1 MKDLTT
7 GSPLKQILIFA
18 VPLLLGNICQQLYNV
33 IDIWVVGRY
42 CGKEAL
48 AAVGGGTS
56 PLISLV
62 TWFVYG
68 VHSGNSII
76 TGQYYGAKNM
86 EKVQRSIA
94 VSFMC
99 CFIITI
105 PVQIIAGMLAYPIL
119 RLMNTPDDVLD
130 LAALYFWIT
139 MSFGGFSIVTA
150 QLNLILR
157 ALGDSV
163 TPLIFMIFSTLLNL
177 SLNLFFVI
185 HLGWGV
191 AGVAWATIIA
201 QVSAMVLSVSY
212 ALWKYPLLRLKWN
225 VWKNGAAFY
234 WEHLR
239 LGLSIGGQNCI
250 TAFGIVVLQVVVN
263 GFGTDALSG
272 LSAMAPVE
280 MLIVFPLG
288 TVTVAL
294 STYCAQ
300 NYGAGL
306 LRRIRLG
313 VYKTMIASGIFTIA
327 LSVLI
332 FIFAPQ
338 LIGIFLKNNAENAE
352 AIRYGVWCLRLVSPL
367 YPVLVLLLIYRN
379 ALQGMG
385 CPKYPF
391 FGGVLEMISRLI
403 GAFLLAQLFGFT
415 GAVLSHPLAWIM
427 ASALLLIGYFRKI
440 RHLKEHGFPD
450 GEKKT
455 A

>member
-1 MKDLTT
+1 M
-7 GSPLKQILIFA
+7 
-18 VPLLLGNICQQLYNV
+18 
-33 IDIWVVGRY
+33 
-42 CGKEAL
+42 
-48 AAVGGGTS
+48 
-56 PLISLV
+56 
-62 TWFVYG
+62 
-68 VHSGNSII
+68 
-76 TGQYYGAKNM
+76 
-86 EKVQRSIA
+86 
-94 VSFMC
+94 
-99 CFIITI
+99 
-105 PVQIIAGMLAYPIL
+105 
-119 RLMNTPDDVLD
+119 
-130 LAALYFWIT
+130 
-139 MSFGGFSIVTA
+139 
-150 QLNLILR
+150 
-157 ALGDSV
+157 
-163 TPLIFMIFSTLLNL
+163 
-177 SLNLFFVI
+177 
-185 HLGWGV
+185 
-191 AGVAWATIIA
+191 
-201 QVSAMVLSVSY
+201 
-212 ALWKYPLLRLKWN
+212 
-225 VWKNGAAFY
+225 
-234 WEHLR
+234 
-239 LGLSIGGQNCI
+239 
-250 TAFGIVVLQVVVN
+250 
-263 GFGTDALSG
+263 
-272 LSAMAPVE
+272 
-280 MLIVFPLG
+280 
-288 TVTVAL
+288 AL

-440 RHLKEHGFPD
+440 RHLKEHGFPER
-450 GEKKT
+450 EKKT